1 MKVCVIGG
9 AGYIGS
15 HVVLEL
21 IRKGHDIVVI
31 DNLSTGYRDMVDEK
45 ATFYLGDIT
54 QKKDLTNIFNIECS
68 KKKFD
73 IVMHFAAKL
82 LPNESMEKPLFYY
95 FNNVEGVRILLET
108 MVDFDI
114 KNIVFSSTA
123 AVYGATKEPV
133 SYESEIPSPIS
144 PYGETKLASENMIK
158 WVCQAH
164 NMNYCI
170 FRYFNVAGADESLK
184 VGLKKD
190 NITTLIPVAIQTALG
205 IREQMEIFGDDYPTK
220 DGTCERDYI
229 HPTDLAI
236 AHILGAEYILKN
248 NKSLLLNLG
257 SNEGFSVK
265 EVIAEVSKY
274 KPVKYKVGPRRAG
287 DPVKVIASN
296 EQAKKILGWSPKYNL
311 EDIIRTDMEFR
322 DKISSLKKK

>member
-21 IRKGHDIVVI
+21 IRKGHDVVVI

-170 FRYFNVAGADESLK
+170 FRYFNVA
-184 VGLKKD
+184 
-190 NITTLIPVAIQTALG
+190 
-205 IREQMEIFGDDYPTK
+205 
-220 DGTCERDYI
+220 
-229 HPTDLAI
+229 
-236 AHILGAEYILKN
+236 
-248 NKSLLLNLG
+248 
-257 SNEGFSVK
+257 
-265 EVIAEVSKY
+265 
-274 KPVKYKVGPRRAG
+274 
-287 DPVKVIASN
+287 
-296 EQAKKILGWSPKYNL
+296 
-311 EDIIRTDMEFR
+311 
-322 DKISSLKKK
+322 